1 MKLSQDWLVKQSV
14 EQRPALLVVLLLQ
27 CAYIACKIGVL
38 WALAEGFDAL
48 LIQRQPLTVET
59 LKILLV
65 SSIGM
70 SVAYAVLA
78 QVRIRL
84 KMTYQL
90 SIHQQLNKVLAQA
103 SQHQIHAQSMYS
115 WQQVWLQH
123 IPTVANY
130 LFDFVVQKWLSALV
144 PLVLIVLIT
153 SINWLIGVALILTLP
168 LLPVF
173 MILVGKGTAHRHQEH
188 FQALADLGTLFA
200 DRLKN
205 SKLLAQFQQ
214 HDRQAQILDQAS
226 AAYNIKTMHV
236 LTLAFVSS
244 SLLDFFS
251 TLSIAIIAVYI
262 GFSLLGEIDFGIS
275 IQFVDGMFILLV
287 VPLLFAELK
296 RLGQLYHQK
305 EAAVAA
311 SSVIQELIIPHSEE
325 VDAQR
330 TLALTAIHR
339 IAELMESESATQ
351 PHWFALTGPSG
362 SGKTRLL
369 QGMLD
374 LLLKTP
380 LVHRSKVAMLTQE
393 SVILPGSIR
402 ENVCLD
408 RDYPTAEIIH
418 VLTQVGLAEWLLQQP
433 QGLATLMGD
442 YPPLSGG
449 EARRLALARV
459 ILLDVDIVMLDE
471 PTAFLTAQLHTEISA
486 LIHNVLQDKHVIWVS
501 HKGLPPSWFTKQWR
515 IDACGELSL

>member
-330 TLALTAIHR
+330 TLALTAINR

-515 IDACGELSL
+515 IDTCGELSL

>member
-14 EQRPALLVVLLLQ
+14 EQRPALLIVLLLQ
-27 CAYIACKIGVL
+27 CAYIACKIGAL
-38 WALAEGFDAL
+38 WALAQSFAAL
-48 LIQRQPLTVET
+48 LIQRQPVSVET

-70 SVAYAVLA
+70 CIAYAVLA
-78 QVRIRL
+78 QVRTQL
-84 KMTYQL
+84 KMTYQQ
-90 SIHQQLNKVLAQA
+90 SIHQQLSQDLAQA
-103 SQHQIHAQSMYS
+103 SQHQIRSQSMYA
-115 WQQVWLQH
+115 WQQIWLQH

-130 LFDFVVQKWLSALV
+130 LFDFVVQKWLSALI
-144 PLVLIVLIT
+144 PLLVIGIIT
-153 SINWLIGVALILTLP
+153 AINWLIGIALLVTLP

-173 MILVGKGTAHRHQEH
+173 MILVGKGTAHRHQAH

-200 DRLKN
+200 DRLRN
-205 SKLLAQFQQ
+205 SKLLAQFKH
-214 HDRQAQILDQAS
+214 HDAQAKILDQAS
-226 AAYNIKTMHV
+226 TAYNIKTMHV

-305 EAAVAA
+305 EAAIAA
-311 SSVIQELIIPHSEE
+311 SAALE
-325 VDAQR
+325 VD
-330 TLALTAIHR
+330 LTYAPTEVANQAIAR
-339 IAELMESESATQ
+339 LDELVSSTSTPPK
-351 PHWFALTGPSG
+351 PHWIALTGPSG
-362 SGKTRLL
+362 AGKTRLL
-369 QGMLD
+369 QGIFE
-374 LLLKTP
+374 LLLRDP
-380 LVHRSKVAMLTQE
+380 SSLQLKVAMLTQE

-408 RDYPTAEIIH
+408 REYPTAEIIH

-433 QGLATLMGD
+433 QGLATEMGD

-449 EARRLALARV
+449 EARRIALAR
-459 ILLDVDIVMLDE
+459 IMLLDVDIVLLDE
-471 PTAFLTAQLHTEISA
+471 PTAFLTAQLHNEISGLMHTVFA
-486 LIHNVLQDKHVIWVS
+486 HKHVIWVS
-501 HKGLPPSWFTKQWR
+501 HKGLPPTWFTEQWR
-515 IDACGELSL
+515 VSESGELIL